1 MRRRR
6 GIISAPPPTCP
17 GQLFVIGDDGELV
30 EQDIGQESITPAA
43 QVLQNESEVAQ
54 SEDGILGGIA
64 PQFAQ
69 DSSMLAALGRY
80 RRIANSYKVIY
91 ADPNGKEAHFLL
103 ASFKSDGR
111 LDRPYVVG
119 ARDVQFSTSRQLRFF
134 CFGGLC
140 GNQDYE
146 ETHIFSSRDFPNHT
160 PQECGGVERCLC
172 AQLLLEIYNG
182 DGGLRDIMRGGVSG
196 NVHEVSY
203 KNPGSRTR
211 AAFTGLAVRTEPD
224 PFSYGIV
231 KDVRNGYKC
240 LTCTSN
246 KGSCKHVKIILGRGD
261 LNNPV
266 ARKSIRLLMLYA

>member
-1 MRRRR
+1 M
-6 GIISAPPPTCP
+6 
-17 GQLFVIGDDGELV
+17 
-30 EQDIGQESITPAA
+30 
-43 QVLQNESEVAQ
+43 
-54 SEDGILGGIA
+54 
-64 PQFAQ
+64 
-69 DSSMLAALGRY
+69 
-80 RRIANSYKVIY
+80 
-91 ADPNGKEAHFLL
+91 L

-119 ARDVQFSTSRQLRFF
+119 VRDVQFRNSKQLRFF

-140 GNQDYE
+140 SNENYE

-160 PQECGGVERCLC
+160 PQECGGVEPCLC
-172 AQLLLEIYNG
+172 GQLLLEIYNG

-211 AAFTGLAVRTEPD
+211 TAFTGLAVRTQPD

-231 KDVRNGYKC
+231 RHVKGGYNC

-266 ARKSIRLLMLYA
+266 ERKSIGIFCAQNVGDAPVPCRQSLRRIQLLHSRSVCDWAGRLLVMFLRPLSIF